1 MFCIVSRA
9 VIWYSENRRADEVLS
24 SRHARSNVKLYGI
37 TLDDISASILAPD
50 TTQSEGSKLVALR
63 KFRNKFSGYP
73 LKVVYEESAE
83 DVLIITV
90 CPLKKKVWR

>member
-1 MFCIVSRA
+1 MKIQA
-9 VIWYSENRRADEVLS
+9 
-24 SRHARSNVKLYGI
+24 SRHARSNMKLYGI
-37 TLDDISASILAPD
+37 TLDDISATILASD
-50 TTQSEGSKLVALR
+50 TTQSEGSKLVALK

>member
-1 MFCIVSRA
+1 MKIQP
-9 VIWYSENRRADEVLS
+9 
-24 SRHARSNVKLYGI
+24 SRHARSNMKLYGI
-37 TLDDISASILAPD
+37 TLDDISATILAPD
-50 TTQSEGSKLVALR
+50 TTQSEGSKLVALK

-90 CPLKKKVWR
+90 YPLKKKVWR